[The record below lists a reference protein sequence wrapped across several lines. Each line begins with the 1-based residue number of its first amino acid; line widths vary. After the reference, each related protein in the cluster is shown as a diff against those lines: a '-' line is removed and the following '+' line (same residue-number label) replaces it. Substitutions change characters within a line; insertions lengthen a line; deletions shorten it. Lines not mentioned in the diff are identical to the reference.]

1 MELVVKVMV
10 WINVE
15 NERISFQASESVRIK
30 NLGIETNACMHA
42 QSLQQCPTVRRYGL
56 QLPSFL
62 CPWDSRDKNTGV
74 GCNFLLQG
82 ISPTQGSNLYLLMSA
97 CIDRRVLYH

>member
-1 MELVVKVMV
+1 MELIVKVMV

-15 NERISFQASESVRIK
+15 NETISSQASESVRIK
-30 NLGIETNACMHA
+30 NLGIETNACIHA
-42 QSLQQCPTVRRYGL
+42 QSLQQCPTVQRYGL

-74 GCNFLLQG
+74 GCHFLLQG
-82 ISPTQGSNLYLLMSA
+82 VFPTQGSNLYLLMSA